1 MLPIPDALDKSV
13 RETIDYAVLRH
24 AREMQF
30 PDKLENVLLSRMYVN
45 GVQATKNYHW
55 NVIVGQ
61 IHNPAEAHLHHIHSN
76 HYATINHQNN
86 SKSPEGITTMYQ
98 SELNVNFLSKIAVE
112 FKTVDEKNKRI
123 EFFVLNR
130 SF

>member
-1 MLPIPDALDKSV
+1 M
-13 RETIDYAVLRH
+13 
-24 AREMQF
+24 
-30 PDKLENVLLSRMYVN
+30 
-45 GVQATKNYHW
+45 
-55 NVIVGQ
+55 
-61 IHNPAEAHLHHIHSN
+61 HHIHSN

-86 SKSPEGITTMYQ
+86 SKSAEGITTMYQ

-112 FKTVDEKNKRI
+112 FKTVDEKNKRV